1 MTEEDE
7 PELEM
12 SPLCQT
18 ISKDGFT
25 IDVQIYRFVGGDEW
39 ALEVVDEDDG
49 STVWDSLFKT
59 DEEALAEVIRIIE
72 KEGIASFLRDPS
84 EKIH

>member
-1 MTEEDE
+1 MDVENE

-12 SPLCQT
+12 SLLCQK
-18 ISKDGFT
+18 ISRDGIT

-49 STVWDSLFKT
+49 STVWDGLFAT
-59 DEEALAEVIRIIE
+59 DEQALAEVVRIIE
-72 KEGIASFLRDPS
+72 EEGISSFLRDPL
-84 EKIH
+84 ETIH